1 MCCAKLEAGWEP
13 EVPAP
18 LRQHPAGQTAMSL
31 GIILP
36 ARPGWTRSPHGCS
49 SNATSMGKLSPR
61 RGVAGVAERQVVMA
75 ATGEHGFSLP
85 LCSGLSPP
93 LQHTIAPASRTALL
107 CLLRG
112 SRRHWEG

>member
-1 MCCAKLEAGWEP
+1 MCWAKREAGWEP
-13 EVPAP
+13 AVPAP

-36 ARPGWTRSPHGCS
+36 ARPGWTRSPHRCS

-61 RGVAGVAERQVVMA
+61 RGAAGVAERQVVTA
-75 ATGEHGFSLP
+75 AVGEHSFSLP
-85 LCSGLSPP
+85 LCSGLFPP
-93 LQHTIAPASRTALL
+93 LQHTIAPASRKAPL
-107 CLLRG
+107 CLLHG